1 MKILHFLFVVAGPV
15 TIPLIS
21 VPSLAAEE
29 PRIPRF
35 FDAGERLTLPV
46 IDSGRPIRF
55 ATTSDFPP
63 FNAIGANGSPTGYNI
78 DLAREI
84 CREITQI
91 ERCSIQALP
100 AAEAV
105 AALRNGAVEAV
116 IAGLAISPA
125 ARDEFLF
132 TRNYMMFPARFV
144 ALNKAVRPKEDWSG
158 SRVGVVSGSAHEKL
172 FRDYFP
178 AAHVVTYSKQD
189 WALSDL
195 ADKKLDAVFGDGMRL
210 SFWLADGSGRDC
222 CSFVSGPYVSQEYL
236 GFGLSI
242 ALRRDSGDLAGAFD
256 YALREL
262 ERKGVTGELYL
273 RYFPV
278 GFF

>member
-1 MKILHFLFVVAGPV
+1 MRIPLVLFVVAGIGAAHLFP
-15 TIPLIS
+15 IQGA
-21 VPSLAAEE
+21 AAEA
-29 PRIPRF
+29 PRVPRF
-35 FDAGERLTLPV
+35 FDAAERLALPA
-46 IDSGRPIRF
+46 IDAGRTIRF

-84 CREITQI
+84 CREIARI

-100 AAEAV
+100 PAGAV
-105 AALRNGAVEAV
+105 AALRNGEVEAM

-144 ALNKAVRPKEDWSG
+144 TRSRSPAPAEGWTGN
-158 SRVGVVSGSAHEKL
+158 RVGVMSGSAHERL
-172 FRDYFP
+172 LRDYFP
-178 AAHVVTYSKQD
+178 GAKVVTYARQE

-195 ADKKLDAVFGDGMRL
+195 TANKLDAVFGDGMGL
-210 SFWLADGSGRDC
+210 SFWLAGEEGRGCCGFSG
-222 CSFVSGPYVSQEYL
+222 GPYVSPEYL

-242 ALRRDSGDLAGAFD
+242 ALRRDNDDLASAFD